1 MKMQYVFSKF
11 SKQEIKAVRA
21 RLKELKWV
29 ALMNRDAKDAEAN
42 REFYLMAKGFEE
54 ALVMLGIVDE
64 EGR

>member
-1 MKMQYVFSKF
+1 MKMQYVF

-42 REFYLMAKGFEE
+42 REFYLRAKGFEE